1 MAAFGFTYFRRCE
14 AAGGN
19 LLIENLYD
27 VGKIKVERVQQTIES
42 ELVYPLLRGRD
53 VFRWHASPSAHIIL
67 AQDPETRR
75 GIPESK
81 MKQRYPKTYAYLKI
95 FEQQLRNR
103 ASSSVRRLME
113 SGAFYSMF
121 AVGSYTMA
129 PYKVVWREQSS
140 QFQAARIAPDQGRVV
155 IPDHKLMA
163 VSCSSL
169 QEADYLTAL
178 FASSICRLLVASY
191 VLSTSTSTHV
201 LDHVA
206 IPLFQAKD
214 QTHKGLATLS
224 KRCHEAVAKNDTEM
238 IEELQLQI
246 DELAAGIWGITS
258 RELEAIQQSL
268 KDTGQSESRS
278 STIDSE
284 D

>member
-1 MAAFGFTYFRRCE
+1 VA
-14 AAGGN
+14 
-19 LLIENLYD
+19 
-27 VGKIKVERVQQTIES
+27 
-42 ELVYPLLRGRD
+42 
-53 VFRWHASPSAHIIL
+53 RWRAEPSAHIVL
-67 AQDPETRR
+67 SQDPKTRQ
-75 GIPESK
+75 GIPEAE
-81 MKQRYPKTYAYLKI
+81 MKRKLPKTFAYFKR
-95 FEQQLRNR
+95 FEDRLRMR
-103 ASSSVRRLME
+103 
-113 SGAFYSMF
+113 SGFKQYFRPTDPFYSIYN
-121 AVGSYTMA
+121 VGPYTLA

-140 QFQAARIAPDQGRVV
+140 QFQAARITPDQGRIV

-178 FASSICRLLVASY
+178 FASSICRLLVVSY

-201 LDHVA
+201 LDHIA

-214 QTHKGLATLS
+214 RAHKSLATLS
-224 KRCHEAVAKNDTEM
+224 KRCHEAAAKNDAEV
-238 IEELQLQI
+238 IEEMQLQI
-246 DELAAGIWGITS
+246 DELAAGIWGITN
-258 RELEAIQQSL
+258 RELEAIQQAI